1 MPSVCKEN
9 FTKNVTKT
17 CWPNWAEVGFL
28 LKIVTSAKNVYH
40 KSSQSFAYRAHVR
53 TPKFVQ
59 TIFSLQPSE

>member
-1 MPSVCKEN
+1 MPSARKEN

-40 KSSQSFAYRAHVR
+40 KYSKSFAYRAR
-53 TPKFVQ
+53 TRIHQ
-59 TIFSLQPSE
+59 SLCN